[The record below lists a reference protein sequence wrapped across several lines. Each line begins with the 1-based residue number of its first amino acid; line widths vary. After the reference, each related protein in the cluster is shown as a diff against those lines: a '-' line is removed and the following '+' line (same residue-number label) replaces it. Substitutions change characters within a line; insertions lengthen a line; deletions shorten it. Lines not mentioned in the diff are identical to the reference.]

1 MEICKQMENKNIYSF
16 CPIVNT
22 QRREAGKEGFNKG
35 IGKVFVCVCV
45 CLS

>member
-22 QRREAGKEGFNKG
+22 QRREAGKRGSIKASEKCL
-35 IGKVFVCVCV
+35 CVCV